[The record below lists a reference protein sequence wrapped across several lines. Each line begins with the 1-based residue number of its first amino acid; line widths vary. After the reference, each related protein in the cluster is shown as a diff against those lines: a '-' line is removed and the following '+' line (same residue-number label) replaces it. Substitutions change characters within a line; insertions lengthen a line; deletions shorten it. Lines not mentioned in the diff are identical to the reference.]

1 MNNSPVE
8 SAKKGEEVCIKI
20 ENTTGAPRLIG
31 RHFEATDELVTR
43 ISRKI
48 SRFFWFLVRTSE
60 CKTRWPQTVHPPPL
74 RMSRTDKRE
83 GIDALKE
90 WFRDEMTK
98 EDWNLCVKLKRTF
111 QIL

>member
-1 MNNSPVE
+1 MNGQPQE
-8 SAKKGEEVCIKI
+8 SAGKNEEVCIKI

-31 RHFEATDELVTR
+31 RHFDATDELVTR
-43 ISRKI
+43 ISR
-48 SRFFWFLVRTSE
+48 
-60 CKTRWPQTVHPPPL
+60 
-74 RMSRTDKRE
+74 D

-98 EDWNLCVKLKRTF
+98 EDWNLCVKLKKTF

>member
-1 MNNSPVE
+1 MEDILKLLMNSLRGFP
-8 SAKKGEEVCIKI
+8 
-20 ENTTGAPRLIG
+20 G
-31 RHFEATDELVTR
+31 RVLDLVFSDFVFT
-43 ISRKI
+43 
-48 SRFFWFLVRTSE
+48 VD
-60 CKTRWPQTVHPPPL
+60 RW
-74 RMSRTDKRE
+74 SRTDKRE